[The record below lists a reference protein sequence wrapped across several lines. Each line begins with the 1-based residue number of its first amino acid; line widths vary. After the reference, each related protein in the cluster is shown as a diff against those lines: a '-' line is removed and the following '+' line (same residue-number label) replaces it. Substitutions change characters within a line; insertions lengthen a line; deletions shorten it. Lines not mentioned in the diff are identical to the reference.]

1 MFGKVKKMLGIE
13 GVKMELQIDPP
24 FKLDSEKITGI
35 IKLTTKTKSDI
46 SSISLRLIEKYS
58 RGRNKSKLI
67 DEYVLGELVM
77 AEPIVITP
85 DEIIEIPFELD
96 FINLRS
102 EIDKMA
108 DGNILMRGP
117 LKIAKLIKNVKSM
130 FRLEAQASVQ
140 GTRLQPFAEVELLPK

>member
-1 MFGKVKKMLGIE
+1 MFGKVKKILGIE
-13 GVKMELQIDPP
+13 GVKMELHVDTP
-24 FKLDSEKITGI
+24 FKLDKEKITGV

-77 AEPIVITP
+77 SEPIMITP

-102 EIDKMA
+102 EIDKIA

-117 LKIAKLIKNVKSM
+117 LKIAKLIKNVKSL

-140 GTRLQPFAEVELLPK
+140 GTRLQPFAEVELVPK

>member
-1 MFGKVKKMLGIE
+1 
-13 GVKMELQIDPP
+13 MELQIDPP